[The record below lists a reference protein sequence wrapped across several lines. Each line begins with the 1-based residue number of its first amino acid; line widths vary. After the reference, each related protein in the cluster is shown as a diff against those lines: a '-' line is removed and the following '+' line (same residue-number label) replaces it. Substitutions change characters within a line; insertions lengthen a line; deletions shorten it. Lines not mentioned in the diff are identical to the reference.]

1 MAKYKYPF
9 IFVVGFVLVIGAGFI
24 LAQTTIPTIPEN
36 FECTTEQLIFVQYDF
51 QVALDT
57 FDEQYL
63 QDPDAALALLYDSG
77 KAFQQMAL
85 KCGYLPPDFA
95 NLSAGTDMAIIMNA
109 LTDLSG
115 DPIRGQS
122 IYNNLE
128 LSGTADQ
135 VACSGCH
142 ESQAGTAPL
151 TEGTWTRWDEIHS
164 KEPQFADY
172 TFAQYIVESI
182 IYPNAYVSEGFSEN
196 VMPSDFGEKL
206 TLQDIADIIV
216 YLESQDQL
224 LDE

>member
-1 MAKYKYPF
+1 MAKYKYPL
-9 IFVVGFVLVIGAGFI
+9 IFVAGLLIFGAGWIF
-24 LAQTTIPTIPEN
+24 AQTTTPTIPEN
-36 FECTTEQLIFVQYDF
+36 FECTTADLIFVQYDF

-63 QDPDAALALLYDSG
+63 QDPDTALALLYDSG

-95 NLSAGTDMAIIMNA
+95 NLSAGTDMAIILNA
-109 LTDLSG
+109 LTDLQG

-142 ESQAGTAPL
+142 ESPAGTAPL
-151 TEGTWTRWDEIHS
+151 TEGTWTRWDES
-164 KEPQFADY
+164 RSLEPQFADY
-172 TFAQYIVESI
+172 TFAHYVAESI
-182 IYPNAYVSEGFSEN
+182 IYPNAYVVEGFSEN
-196 VMPSDFGEKL
+196 VMPSDFSEKL